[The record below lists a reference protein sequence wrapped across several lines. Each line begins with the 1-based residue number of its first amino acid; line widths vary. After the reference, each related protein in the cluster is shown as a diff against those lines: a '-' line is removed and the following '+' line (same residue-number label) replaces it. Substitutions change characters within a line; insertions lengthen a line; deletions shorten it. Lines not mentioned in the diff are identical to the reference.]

1 MAIPYP
7 VVRARRKTIQIRVDE
22 RGSVTIRA
30 PRRVP
35 LREIERFVCEKQDWI
50 DARVAAQKARDAM
63 RYRPD
68 ADEIAAMRQAARA
81 ELPALTAAWAAR
93 MGVACTGVKITSAA
107 RRWGSCSAK
116 NSICYSYRVMC
127 LPPALREYIVV
138 HELAHIRV
146 KNHSA
151 SFYAEVGRYLPDY
164 KQRIAA
170 LRAFE
175 RDNPMG

>member
-1 MAIPYP
+1 M
-7 VVRARRKTIQIRVDE
+7 
-22 RGSVTIRA
+22 
-30 PRRVP
+30 
-35 LREIERFVCEKQDWI
+35 
-50 DARVAAQKARDAM
+50 
-63 RYRPD
+63 
-68 ADEIAAMRQAARA
+68 
-81 ELPALTAAWAAR
+81 
-93 MGVACTGVKITSAA
+93 KITSAA

-116 NSICYSYRVMC
+116 NSICYSFRVMR

-151 SFYAEVGRYLPDY
+151 AFYAEVGRYLPDY

-175 RDNPMG
+175 RQNPMA